1 MTDKEKAVF
10 DKILKMFPKMPDWV
24 KVMLTRKVIK
34 SKTVDLGSGCYYTTD
49 PVKLLGCGATVYS
62 SYSPDAPF
70 YDFLPSFIFQDYVGM
85 LYRTTGDNVK
95 FDYNGVEFECPAYAT
110 RRFVLTGEDG
120 GKICMPSYGF
130 ASPVGIKDE
139 SASVIIKSDDK
150 APEIHLDGVLLLERD
165 NGGHY
170 AVYGNRIFPKDSH
183 LFKDFLK

>member
-1 MTDKEKAVF
+1 MTDKENEVF
-10 DKILKMFPKMPDWV
+10 EKILKMFPKMEGWV
-24 KVMLTRKVIK
+24 KVMLERKVIN

-85 LYRTTGDNVK
+85 LYRTDGTNVR
-95 FDYNGVEFECPAYAT
+95 FDYNGVELECPTYIT
-110 RRFVLTGEDG
+110 RCFVLNGEEG
-120 GKICMPSYGF
+120 RKICMPSYGF
-130 ASPVGIKDE
+130 GKPVGIKDE
-139 SASVIIKSDDK
+139 SESVIIESDDK
-150 APEIHLDGVLLLERD
+150 APEIHLDGVVLLARD